1 MSVASILGP
10 EGQIAKRLPSYEV
23 RPQQMAMAEA
33 VADAIQGQ
41 HHLMVEAGTG
51 VGKSF
56 AYLVPAIQ
64 AAAGSDD
71 CVVVV
76 STHTI
81 SLQEQLVQKDIP
93 FLQEVMPQKFS
104 AVLVKGRSNYLSLRR
119 LRVAGQ
125 KMFSLLTTETAE
137 DQFNRIEQWSR
148 RTEDGSLSDLGFRP
162 EPGVWDLVESDTN
175 NCLGGKC
182 PKYDQCFYFKARRKI
197 HGADILVVNHALFFS
212 DLALRREGFGLLPD
226 YQVAI
231 LDEAHTIEEVAGDHL
246 GLRITRGQV
255 EYLLNKVYQEKSG
268 KGLLAARGNPEAF
281 RQHRAVHHA
290 ADQLFGAIMS
300 WHLRESRKDS
310 GPVASDTVRVR
321 QAQIVSNPL
330 SEELKKLASSLT
342 LIAKKLESEEE
353 SIEYTAVS
361 NRCTGLAQGLEQ
373 WLAQGLTGQVY
384 WVEIAGERKR
394 ITLACAPIE
403 VGPALQEMLYSE
415 VPTVILTSATLSVGK
430 RDRETGFEHLQRRI
444 GLTECVTRQVG
455 SPFDYWKQAE
465 LHLFR
470 HMPEPKQNSQEF
482 EEASLNKIK
491 EFVGRTRGRAF
502 VLFTSYSAMRRAA
515 ARLDAD
521 FRRQGL
527 VLFSQSDGI
536 PRTQMLERFRT
547 TPYAVLFGVDSFW
560 QGVDVPGEAL
570 SNVII
575 TKLPFAV
582 PDRPLTQARM
592 EAIEARG
599 GSSFFDY
606 QVPQAVLKLKQ
617 GFGRLIRTK
626 TDTGLV
632 VILDP
637 RVLTKGYGRTFLDA
651 LPQCRCFIDGVEV

>member
-10 EGQIAKRLPSYEV
+10 EGQIAQRLPSYEV

-33 VADAIQGQ
+33 VADAIKER

-125 KMFSLLTTETAE
+125 KMFSLLTTQSAE
-137 DQFNRIEQWSR
+137 EQFNRIEQWSR
-148 RTEDGSLSDLGFRP
+148 STEDGSLSDLGFRP

-182 PKYDQCFYFKARRKI
+182 PKYDQCFYFKARRKV

-212 DLALRREGFGLLPD
+212 DLALRREGFGFLPD

-246 GLRITRGQV
+246 GLRVTRGQV

-268 KGLLAARGNPEAF
+268 KGLLAARGNQDAF

-310 GPVASDTVRVR
+310 GRPVASDTVRVR
-321 QAQIVSNPL
+321 QVPIVSNPL

-342 LIAKKLESEEE
+342 QIGKKLDSEEE
-353 SIEYTAVS
+353 SIEYTAVA
-361 NRCTGLAQGLEQ
+361 NRCSGLAQGLEQ
-373 WLAQGLTGQVY
+373 WLAQSLSGQVY
-384 WVEIAGERKR
+384 WVEVAGERKR

-403 VGPALQEMLYSE
+403 VGPALKEMLYSE

-430 RDRETGFEHLQRRI
+430 RDQEIGFEHLQRRI
-444 GLTECVTRQVG
+444 GLTDCVTRQVG
-455 SPFDYWKQAE
+455 SPFDYQKQAE

-470 HMPEPKQNSQEF
+470 RMPEPKQNSQEF

-502 VLFTSYSAMRRAA
+502 VLFTSYSAMKRAA
-515 ARLDAD
+515 ARLDGD

-547 TPYAVLFGVDSFW
+547 
-560 QGVDVPGEAL
+560 
-570 SNVII
+570 
-575 TKLPFAV
+575 
-582 PDRPLTQARM
+582 
-592 EAIEARG
+592 
-599 GSSFFDY
+599 
-606 QVPQAVLKLKQ
+606 
-617 GFGRLIRTK
+617 
-626 TDTGLV
+626 
-632 VILDP
+632 
-637 RVLTKGYGRTFLDA
+637 
-651 LPQCRCFIDGVEV
+651 